1 MKYTMNKVVKLFILI
16 LVMFMAI
23 PVFAKELVSLES
35 IVGKTDNK
43 EVVLNAND
51 SIDLH
56 FNDLNQKATY
66 KVKLKNNTDDVL
78 YVNDLVTEDLSE
90 EFIEFSLTEKSYNAK
105 LEPGKTKEVEVTAK
119 TLDITHA
126 GRNVNDEITL
136 KFLLGEKIKNPETSS
151 NWIIYL
157 ILCVT
162 LFITFSTMFGKIE
175 NKKK

>member
-1 MKYTMNKVVKLFILI
+1 
-16 LVMFMAI
+16 MAI

-43 EVVLNAND
+43 EVVLNATD

-90 EFIEFSLTEKSYNAK
+90 EFIEFSLTEKSEFRTFGEQIKVFLCITPY
-105 LEPGKTKEVEVTAK
+105 LTKSA
-119 TLDITHA
+119 L
-126 GRNVNDEITL
+126 
-136 KFLLGEKIKNPETSS
+136 
-151 NWIIYL
+151 
-157 ILCVT
+157 
-162 LFITFSTMFGKIE
+162 
-175 NKKK
+175 